1 MKVYFDNAAT
11 TPIRNEVIELMTQS
25 MTMTFGNP
33 SSNHGFGRSA
43 KSIIE
48 TARKSV
54 AKHLNCEPQEI
65 IFTSGGTESDNM
77 ILRCAVKD
85 LKVKTII
92 SSVLEHHAVLHPLDE
107 LQKEGVIIRYVDLDE
122 NGSPKLG
129 HLKKLLEA
137 DDTIKLVSLMH
148 INNEI
153 GNILDLDLIGA
164 LCKANGAYFHTDA
177 VQGIGHFAFDLKS
190 QPIDFLAAAAHKFHG
205 PKGIGFAFI
214 RKSTKID
221 PFIVGG
227 PQERGQRAGTESV
240 HNIIGLQ
247 KAIEI
252 AYENLDKERVYVLGL
267 KKYFIA
273 QIKKLFPTAHFNGLS
288 ENLEKST
295 YTLVNVAFPLVG
307 SKAQLL
313 DFHLDLKGI
322 ACSKGSACQSGAA
335 LGSHVLDNLKRP
347 EEVKKQSSLRFSFS
361 SFNTLEEIDYV
372 IDCLSELQN

>member
-54 AKHLNCEPQEI
+54 AKQLNCEPQEI

-77 ILRCAVKD
+77 ILRCAVKN

-107 LQKEGVIIRYVDLDE
+107 LEKEGVIIRYVDLDE

-214 RKSTKID
+214 RKNTKID

-247 KAIEI
+247 KAIEM

-361 SFNTLEEIDYV
+361 SFNTLKEIDYV